1 MCVFEFIYF
10 ARPDSTIDGL
20 NVMRV
25 RRAMGRELARES
37 PVEAD
42 IVLPVPDSGIAG
54 GHLVMPENWVC
65 FFDMGLMKIVIL
77 VGLLFVQ
84 NKVNAVWQYV

>member
-1 MCVFEFIYF
+1 
-10 ARPDSTIDGL
+10 
-20 NVMRV
+20 MRV

-54 GHLVMPENWVC
+54 ALMPENWVC
-65 FFDMGLMKIVIL
+65 FCYGTYEKSLYYQ